1 MRIRLKLTDLVEELN
16 FFYYF
21 NDFSRFKCKDIKS
34 QSEFF
39 SEQEIS
45 EFLEQLRPDLSE
57 EEIEIVKL
65 NVYEIVKPGRNQTQ
79 AVERFIQA
87 YNSGTINNWLHW
99 ENFPFKNISSN
110 PRVLAKIIAEGGEI
124 YIESDSADFSLE
136 DFQHPEVNPPAR
148 LLAYYLK
155 KEPYDDQL
163 VRESIDYYR
172 SCPPD
177 EKAGVFAILYKVL
190 NRLE

>member
-1 MRIRLKLTDLVEELN
+1 MRLLLELTETLYFL
-16 FFYYF
+16 YYS
-21 NDFSRFKCKDIKS
+21 NDFSRFKCKNLKS
-34 QSEFF
+34 QGEFF

-45 EFLEQLRPDLSE
+45 EFLEQLRLDLSE

-65 NVYEIVKPGRNQTQ
+65 KVYEMAKPELNQTQ

-87 YNSGTINNWLHW
+87 YNSGDLYNWRHW

-110 PRVLAKIIAEGGEI
+110 PRVLAKIIAERGEI
-124 YIESDSADFSLE
+124 YIESESADFSLE
-136 DFQHPEVNPPAR
+136 DFQHPDINPPAR

-155 KEPYDDQL
+155 KVPYDDQL
-163 VRESIDYYR
+163 VRDSIDYYR
-172 SCPPD
+172 SCPPE

>member
-1 MRIRLKLTDLVEELN
+1 MRLLLEFTEKID
-16 FFYYF
+16 FFYYL
-21 NDFSRFKCKDIKS
+21 NDFSRFKCKNLKS
-34 QSEFF
+34 QGEFF

-45 EFLEQLRPDLSE
+45 EFLEQLRSDLSE

-65 NVYEIVKPGRNQTQ
+65 KVYGIVKPGRNQTQ

-87 YNSGTINNWLHW
+87 YNSGTLYDWQHW
-99 ENFPFKNISSN
+99 KNFPFKNISSN
-110 PRVLAKIIAEGGEI
+110 PRVLAKIIAERGEI

-155 KEPYDDQL
+155 KEPYDGQL
-163 VRESIDYYR
+163 LQESIDYYR
-172 SCPPD
+172 SCPPE
-177 EKAGVFAILYKVL
+177 EKAGVFAIIYKVL
-190 NRLE
+190 NRLA